1 MNPTVTL
8 LVLSWIV
15 TTGLSWLAVRLD
27 ERWLSEERL
36 ERAWPPVSRDAA
48 MLGFGPLAV
57 PFHFMRTRGHFRG
70 ARGIAGIVLGLGL
83 GLVVLAAVMLVSSL
97 VLEGFAWAFGLPD
110 VE

>member
-1 MNPTVTL
+1 MTL
-8 LVLSWIV
+8 LVLSWVV

-36 ERAWPPVSRDAA
+36 ERAWPPSSRNAA

-57 PFHFMRTRGHFRG
+57 PFHFLRTRGHFRS
-70 ARGIAGIVLGLGL
+70 ARGLAGLLLGLGL
-83 GLVVLAAVMLVSSL
+83 GIVVLAAIMLVSSL